1 MAKVAAIAAKARD
14 ALLASSESD
23 SDRIAR
29 SRTLVTLMNENF
41 DLRRAMF
48 GDEALGARNI
58 DMVMTPR
65 RFGAGS
71 KFTGSGGAAV
81 VMCPDGND
89 QWETVKEACEAKGF
103 KTARVVLNPA
113 PCAA

>member
-1 MAKVAAIAAKARD
+1 
-14 ALLASSESD
+14 
-23 SDRIAR
+23 
-29 SRTLVTLMNENF
+29 MNENF

-65 RFGAGS
+65 QFGAGS

-81 VMCPDGND
+81 VLCPDGND
-89 QWETVKEACEAKGF
+89 QWERVKEACEAKGF